1 MISACLL
8 ILLGGCSADPAVQ
21 EQIDLRSKELDAIE
35 KANKT
40 TREALLG
47 RIEALRT
54 KMDGLIVEVRQS
66 LMKKIEEGENG
77 VMARL
82 SREAEA
88 MAPRITEG
96 FAKVGKYMAEN
107 SVQCYDYID
116 KAFGQLDDA
125 RDALASRIEAA
136 AQDGDFRLQALL
148 ESYAKEADR
157 VVAKASKA
165 AASVKAL
172 DDLLA
177 QADEMSSKINAA
189 AAVIGG
195 LDEKYRAMEESQLKL
210 MEAVKEKTSDISSLQ
225 AIEDEHLRELLQN
238 AESLIDEIQDHKDRI
253 ESSLSESENI
263 VSEMEDLLGFIED
276 DVIDGVGATM
286 GDASDSYANAC
297 ELLDYFESFDI
308 SEYYDMIDEAFSA
321 AEASYDDA
329 VEVMDDLES
338 QISQAYSDISDSLNA
353 CESNSQMCQ
362 DCYNDS
368 QALYDDI
375 MSVHS

>member
-40 TREALLG
+40 TLEALLG
-47 RIEALRT
+47 RIEALRA
-54 KMDGLIVEVRQS
+54 KMDGLIGEVRQS

-88 MAPRITEG
+88 IAPRITEG

-107 SVQCYDYID
+107 SVHCYDYID

-125 RDALASRIEAA
+125 RDVLASRIEAA
-136 AQDGDFRLQALL
+136 AKDGDFRLQALL

-253 ESSLSESENI
+253 ESSLGESENI

-286 GDASDSYANAC
+286 SDASDSYANAC

-329 VEVMDDLES
+329 VELMDDLES

-353 CESNSQMCQ
+353 CESNSQVCQ

>member
-47 RIEALRT
+47 RIEALRA

-125 RDALASRIEAA
+125 RDVLASKIEAA
-136 AQDGDFRLQALL
+136 AKDGDFRLQALL

-253 ESSLSESENI
+253 ESSLGESENI

-286 GDASDSYANAC
+286 SDASDSYANAC

-329 VEVMDDLES
+329 VELMDDLES

-353 CESNSQMCQ
+353 CESNSQVCQ